1 MTNQFQIVITAKD
14 QASAVVAKVGS
25 ALGQIRRP
33 IAGIG
38 SAVAQLGDA
47 TRLSA
52 LGHGVANVGG
62 MAREAA
68 GGLGLLGGSVGA
80 IAGVGSVAGVA
91 ALVNQW
97 GQVGVATAN
106 AAGGIGIAA
115 GRLRTLGS
123 AAGLAGLEAGAMT
136 GSLHALGATLQDAAY
151 GRAPEA
157 AAMLNILNIRMS
169 RTASGAVDA
178 ERAMGD
184 LADAI
189 SRQSNPQTQARIAQM
204 FGVEQLLPMLRR
216 GREGWNAYLADVQK
230 YAEVSQDTQAKS
242 EELGQS
248 LNRLKAAA
256 QGVGATIEA
265 SYADRFGGIID
276 KTADW
281 AAANKP
287 LAGGLAEVGVA
298 LGVVAG
304 VARFH
309 PVLGLI
315 AGIVQG
321 AALIYEHW
329 NGIGDFVRGELDK
342 ISKADPLRF
351 GVREQTTEEKKQR
364 EDSGWPSWLPHFSL
378 KSATPE
384 EKPAIAAPQAS
395 PPEKSWWRSL
405 FVTPAN
411 AAVPPA
417 AAPSAPAVAA
427 PQSTAAALPTAVPP
441 VTVGADTKAITLDPT
456 AVEALTRVAIAEA
469 GNQGAVGLEGVV
481 RTVLNRS
488 AHPAWGGSIPD
499 VVNQRGQFEPVMRAG
514 GDWRNLPSGSTAQ
527 RATVQGI
534 LDGIASG
541 RRTDPTGGATYF
553 LNRDISERRGTDFGR
568 GRDDLRS
575 AEIGDHS
582 FYKPGVFGEKP
593 TPVPNYSVLLSDLAK
608 AQAEQARAATANPAQ
623 PGQQGQQQG
632 QPIQVDVRFSG
643 AVPPGTT
650 ASVQGQPDSVFA
662 PTRVNYSTPDFARP

>member
-1 MTNQFQIVITAKD
+1 M
-14 QASAVVAKVGS
+14 
-25 ALGQIRRP
+25 
-33 IAGIG
+33 
-38 SAVAQLGDA
+38 
-47 TRLSA
+47 
-52 LGHGVANVGG
+52 
-62 MAREAA
+62 
-68 GGLGLLGGSVGA
+68 
-80 IAGVGSVAGVA
+80 
-91 ALVNQW
+91 
-97 GQVGVATAN
+97 
-106 AAGGIGIAA
+106 
-115 GRLRTLGS
+115 
-123 AAGLAGLEAGAMT
+123 
-136 GSLHALGATLQDAAY
+136 
-151 GRAPEA
+151 
-157 AAMLNILNIRMS
+157 
-169 RTASGAVDA
+169 
-178 ERAMGD
+178 
-184 LADAI
+184 
-189 SRQSNPQTQARIAQM
+189 
-204 FGVEQLLPMLRR
+204 
-216 GREGWNAYLADVQK
+216 
-230 YAEVSQDTQAKS
+230 
-242 EELGQS
+242 
-248 LNRLKAAA
+248 
-256 QGVGATIEA
+256 
-265 SYADRFGGIID
+265 
-276 KTADW
+276 
-281 AAANKP
+281 
-287 LAGGLAEVGVA
+287 
-298 LGVVAG
+298 
-304 VARFH
+304 
-309 PVLGLI
+309 LGLI

-342 ISKADPLRF
+342 ISKADPFRF
-351 GVREQTTEEKKQR
+351 GVRENDRRKEAAGRFRLAELAAAFQ
-364 EDSGWPSWLPHFSL
+364 
-378 KSATPE
+378 PE
-384 EKPAIAAPQAS
+384 ISHAGGKPAIAAPQAS

-514 GDWRNLPSGSTAQ
+514 GDWRNLPSGSSAQ

-608 AQAEQARAATANPAQ
+608 AQAEQARAATANPGQ
-623 PGQQGQQQG
+623 PGQQGPQQG

-650 ASVQGQPDSVFA
+650 ASVQGQPDSIFA

>member
-1 MTNQFQIVITAKD
+1 M
-14 QASAVVAKVGS
+14 
-25 ALGQIRRP
+25 
-33 IAGIG
+33 
-38 SAVAQLGDA
+38 
-47 TRLSA
+47 
-52 LGHGVANVGG
+52 
-62 MAREAA
+62 
-68 GGLGLLGGSVGA
+68 
-80 IAGVGSVAGVA
+80 
-91 ALVNQW
+91 
-97 GQVGVATAN
+97 
-106 AAGGIGIAA
+106 
-115 GRLRTLGS
+115 
-123 AAGLAGLEAGAMT
+123 
-136 GSLHALGATLQDAAY
+136 
-151 GRAPEA
+151 
-157 AAMLNILNIRMS
+157 
-169 RTASGAVDA
+169 
-178 ERAMGD
+178 
-184 LADAI
+184 
-189 SRQSNPQTQARIAQM
+189 
-204 FGVEQLLPMLRR
+204 
-216 GREGWNAYLADVQK
+216 
-230 YAEVSQDTQAKS
+230 
-242 EELGQS
+242 
-248 LNRLKAAA
+248 
-256 QGVGATIEA
+256 
-265 SYADRFGGIID
+265 
-276 KTADW
+276 
-281 AAANKP
+281 
-287 LAGGLAEVGVA
+287 
-298 LGVVAG
+298 
-304 VARFH
+304 
-309 PVLGLI
+309 LGLI

-342 ISKADPLRF
+342 ISKAEPFRF

-384 EKPAIAAPQAS
+384 EKPAIAAPPGQ

-441 VTVGADTKAITLDPT
+441 VTVGADAKAITLDPT

-499 VVNQRGQFEPVMRAG
+499 LVNQRGQFEPVMRAG
-514 GDWRNLPSGSTAQ
+514 GDWRNLPSGSGAQ

-608 AQAEQARAATANPAQ
+608 AQAEQARAATANPGQ
-623 PGQQGQQQG
+623 PGQQGRNRG
-632 QPIQVDVRFSG
+632 NRSRLTCASPALCRRERRRRCRASR
-643 AVPPGTT
+643 T
-650 ASVQGQPDSVFA
+650 ASSRQHASITPLPTLRGRDAQPQRLSGPWRRA
-662 PTRVNYSTPDFARP
+662 GSRHQRRWSLGRRSGRVRRRRRAVAHPPSDRVVSGRALRRHRIGLGVWPPRRRP